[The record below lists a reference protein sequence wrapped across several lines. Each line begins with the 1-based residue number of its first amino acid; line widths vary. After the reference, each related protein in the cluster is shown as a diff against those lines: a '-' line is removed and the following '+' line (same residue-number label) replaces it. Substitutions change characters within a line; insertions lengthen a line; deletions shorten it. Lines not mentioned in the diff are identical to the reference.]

1 MYVCRR
7 VLGRRTCRERKKEAP
22 EAKLGSF
29 AKIEVLCVVYCASR
43 RSRSHTRTITTKDD
57 NDDDDDDD
65 GDDDDEGRE
74 IDGETWYG
82 CPPSGNDST
91 L

>member
-1 MYVCRR
+1 MP
-7 VLGRRTCRERKKEAP
+7 RKKERP
-22 EAKLGSF
+22 EDSAVSPTSKF
-29 AKIEVLCVVYCASR
+29 CVVCCAVTTYCPSR

-57 NDDDDDDD
+57 DDGDDDDN
-65 GDDDDEGRE
+65 DDDEGRE

>member
-1 MYVCRR
+1 MWSAAV
-7 VLGRRTCRERKKEAP
+7 RT
-22 EAKLGSF
+22 
-29 AKIEVLCVVYCASR
+29 YCPSR
-43 RSRSHTRTITTKDD
+43 RSRSHTQAITTKDD
-57 NDDDDDDD
+57 DDGDDDDGDDDDDD
-65 GDDDDEGRE
+65 DDDDEGRE